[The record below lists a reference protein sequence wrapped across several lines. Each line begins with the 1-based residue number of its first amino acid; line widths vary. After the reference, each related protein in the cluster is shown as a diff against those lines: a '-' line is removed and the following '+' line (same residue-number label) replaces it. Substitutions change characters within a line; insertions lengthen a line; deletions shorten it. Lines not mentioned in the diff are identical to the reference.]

1 MNINPPIN
9 LIDVHNDV
17 DETLADYHRQ
27 MCLDNQIVCMQP

>member
-17 DETLADYHRQ
+17 DETLADYHRR
-27 MCLDNQIVCMQP
+27 MSLYLP